1 MCWFTQPSKF
11 RAVSCGF
18 DPVGMVLC
26 NDVVTTSD
34 DNVSLC
40 SIEISVQK

>member
-11 RAVSCGF
+11 RAISYGF

-26 NDVVTTSD
+26 NDVVTTLVVNSE
-34 DNVSLC
+34 SL
-40 SIEISVQK
+40 